1 MREAYGHATWGR
13 YFSFLFIWQT
23 VFTAPLVIASGALG
37 FASYA
42 QFFLAGVPQSGPT
55 IQSRLI
61 AVGVIM
67 ILTVLLYRRISDVGR
82 ISVVLWI
89 CVVSTM
95 VLLITTGFVFGSPL
109 AMMHSVIWS
118 PGGWMS
124 YLSDDHVW
132 TALGIATIPTIYSYL
147 GYYNV
152 CHLGAEVTSPE
163 QLIPR
168 SMYISISGIGLLYL
182 LMQVAVYASLPLES
196 IKRSAFVVSD
206 MISGALGHN
215 FAIIATM
222 LILVIAMA
230 SLFSVMLGY
239 SRVPFAAAKDGLFFS
254 VFGRLHPTQD
264 FPHVALLVMSGLAMV
279 FAATLTI
286 GDAIKSI
293 VTMRVFTQFIAQTA
307 GLMVLRKR
315 IGWQSMPWRMWFYPL
330 PALLTIALWLWIYSS
345 AKPLQ
350 QVVGAIAP
358 IIGSIVFIAV
368 AYSTKVWP
376 FSRGDQ

>member
-1 MREAYGHATWGR
+1 
-13 YFSFLFIWQT
+13 
-23 VFTAPLVIASGALG
+23 
-37 FASYA
+37 
-42 QFFLAGVPQSGPT
+42 
-55 IQSRLI
+55 
-61 AVGVIM
+61 
-67 ILTVLLYRRISDVGR
+67 
-82 ISVVLWI
+82 
-89 CVVSTM
+89 M

-109 AMMHSVIWS
+109 AVMHSVIWP

-132 TALGIATIPTIYSYL
+132 TALGIATIPTMYSYL

-168 SMYISISGIGLLYL
+168 SMYISIAGIGLLYL